1 MARNIKFPLR
11 LKDGIAVR
19 TIEELREHFDMES
32 VLGYYANGQLVKW
45 LKNYYYDDI
54 AYSVESLDKSGNDFN
69 RQLCQLLGAE
79 YKETDIS
86 VDMAQYK
93 LDKLNKISQ
102 LTADENIIS
111 KLDQIATTQE
121 ELDELIR
128 SGVKEIYLASGE
140 FNISD
145 VHTDIKY
152 FSIDPSNIIK
162 LVNFD
167 CYSVDESNIVL
178 TTNLAEI
185 GSTDAQYQLG
195 EYYYFGDNKDEA
207 LKWMKKASE
216 SGNMKALDWIYRNY
230 HQYDNADSLKDY
242 WLSKI
247 EGLANQGDPEA
258 QFKLGKYYYRKYN
271 GHGLFARSL
280 RNVSNFIFRE
290 QGITWIKKA
299 AEQNYVEA
307 FTFFVDYYLE
317 NNNEEEAKNYAF
329 KASEYKDYEGI
340 YLLGNYYRKKR
351 DISNAEILLK
361 LAADNGHI
369 KAKLIFDKY
378 DYYFLGEG
386 IDKSP
391 DFWQTLLGGWMNR
404 FKNLHNDTEE

>member
-11 LKDGIAVR
+11 LKDGVAVR
-19 TIEELREHFDMES
+19 TIEELREHFDMEA

-54 AYSVESLDKSGNDFN
+54 ANSVELLDNSENDFN

-93 LDKLNKISQ
+93 LDKLSKISQ

-162 LVNFD
+162 LVDFD
-167 CYSVDESNIVL
+167 CYSVDENNIAL

-195 EYYYFGDNKDEA
+195 EYYYFNDNKDEA

-216 SGNMKALDWIYRNY
+216 SGNMKALDW
-230 HQYDNADSLKDY
+230 L
-242 WLSKI
+242 
-247 EGLANQGDPEA
+247 
-258 QFKLGKYYYRKYN
+258 YN
-271 GHGLFARSL
+271 
-280 RNVSNFIFRE
+280 N
-290 QGITWIKKA
+290 T
-299 AEQNYVEA
+299 
-307 FTFFVDYYLE
+307 
-317 NNNEEEAKNYAF
+317 
-329 KASEYKDYEGI
+329 
-340 YLLGNYYRKKR
+340 
-351 DISNAEILLK
+351 
-361 LAADNGHI
+361 
-369 KAKLIFDKY
+369 
-378 DYYFLGEG
+378 
-386 IDKSP
+386 
-391 DFWQTLLGGWMNR
+391 
-404 FKNLHNDTEE
+404 